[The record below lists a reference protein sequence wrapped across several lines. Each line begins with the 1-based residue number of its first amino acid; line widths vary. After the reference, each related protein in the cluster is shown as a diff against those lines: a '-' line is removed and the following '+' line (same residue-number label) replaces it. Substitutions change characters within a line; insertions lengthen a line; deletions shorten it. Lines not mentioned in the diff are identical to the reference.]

1 MYYVLREAL
10 PLMVMI
16 SIKSSAGFRAPK
28 NFFLK
33 IKILLFF
40 QVFQKNLIAKKK
52 FRKFFCGPFRQFK
65 NFKKKISKNF
75 SKKKILKIFFIFLN
89 GLKRPQ
95 KIFRNFFFCYQIFLK
110 YLQNFF
116 RFFKSEEYS
125 LRKNHIV
132 QPWIIIDIV

>member
-1 MYYVLREAL
+1 MYYVLRGAL

-65 NFKKKISKNF
+65 NFEKKISKNF

-95 KIFRNFFFCYQIFLK
+95 KIFRNFFFATKFFWNTYKIFLDFSNQK
-110 YLQNFF
+110 NILWE
-116 RFFKSEEYS
+116 KIISCS
-125 LRKNHIV
+125 LGS
-132 QPWIIIDIV
+132 

>member
-65 NFKKKISKNF
+65 NFEKKISKNF
-75 SKKKILKIFFIFLN
+75 SKKKILKFFFIFFKWTKTPAKN
-89 GLKRPQ
+89 FSKFFFATKFFWNTY
-95 KIFRNFFFCYQIFLK
+95 KIFLDFSNQKNILWEKIISC
-110 YLQNFF
+110 
-116 RFFKSEEYS
+116 S
-125 LRKNHIV
+125 LGS
-132 QPWIIIDIV
+132 